1 MKRSTSKTLFRN
13 ILASQEKINILHDIF
28 IQRQTD
34 RQTDR
39 QRGKRD
45 REREERQRET
55 GRTDRQSDRHRDR
68 ESTQFLW
75 SENVF

>member
-39 QRGKRD
+39 GGRETERGKRD
-45 REREERQRET
+45 RERQA
-55 GRTDRQSDRHRDR
+55 GQTDRAIDIK
-68 ESTQFLW
+68 T
-75 SENVF
+75 